1 MRKRKTGILLLFII
15 IIIGIGIYVGGTSFV
30 KNIGEPAQATE
41 RSEHEFATLLEKKNI
56 YVEPQNVKMTCD
68 QIEGMLRD
76 VQSSEIVEQYKAYL
90 EDKDKV
96 TMNAMDLVELHY
108 YSLSPYE
115 RARFLRK
122 TSGQKITVEVG
133 DEGSTVLISY
143 NTTK

>member
-15 IIIGIGIYVGGTSFV
+15 IIIGIGIYVGGTLFV
-30 KNIGEPAQATE
+30 KNIGELAQTTE

-56 YVEPQNVKMTCD
+56 YVEPQNVRMTCD

-76 VQSSEIVEQYKAYL
+76 VQSSEVVEQYKSYL

-96 TMNAMDLVELHY
+96 TMTAMDLVELHY

-122 TSGQKITVEVG
+122 ASGQKITVEVG

-143 NTTK
+143 NTRK

>member
-15 IIIGIGIYVGGTSFV
+15 IGIGICVGGTLFV
-30 KNIGEPAQATE
+30 KNTGKLAQATG
-41 RSEHEFATLLEKKNI
+41 SSKHQFASLLEKNNI
-56 YVEPQNVKMTCD
+56 YVEPLNVKMTCD

-76 VQSSEIVEQYKAYL
+76 VQSSEVVEQYKAYL
-90 EDKDKV
+90 DDKDKV
-96 TMNAMDLVELHY
+96 TMTAMDLVELHY
-108 YSLSPYE
+108 YSLSQYE

-122 TSGQKITVEVG
+122 ASGQKITVEVG

>member
-15 IIIGIGIYVGGTSFV
+15 IIIGIGIYVGGTLFV
-30 KNIGEPAQATE
+30 KNIGELAQTTG

-56 YVEPQNVKMTCD
+56 YVEPQNVRMTCD

-96 TMNAMDLVELHY
+96 TMTAMDLVELHY
-108 YSLSPYE
+108 YSLSPHD

-122 TSGQKITVEVG
+122 ASGQKITVEVG